1 MDGIERIIFLLIS
14 YNVVTYHFCCLSS
27 MQHVLSEPFEPSPFI
42 PARGSDNEFD
52 AVTSRQHQGQADN
65 NIRSAAIDKE
75 IVPKDS
81 NVAKIKVVVREVNFL
96 LDCFAPGISVLS
108 NLHGQVIT

>member
-1 MDGIERIIFLLIS
+1 MNGIERIIFLLMS
-14 YNVVTYHFCCLSS
+14 YNIVTYHFCLSS

-52 AVTSRQHQGQADN
+52 AVTSRQQQGQADN
-65 NIRSAAIDKE
+65 NIRSAAIEKE

-96 LDCFAPGISVLS
+96 LDCFAAGISALS
-108 NLHGQVIT
+108 NLHDQVIT